1 MQSLAASGSR
11 LTAHEAE
18 TLWRAWKTAGDA
30 AARDRL
36 VLSYAP
42 MVQYLASKK
51 VRELPAH
58 CELDDLASCG
68 LVALIECVDRFDPKL
83 GATFEQYAWTRVSGA
98 IMDDLRRQDWAPR
111 SLRRLGRKMEK
122 TQETLYAKNGTAPS
136 DDEVS
141 AVLGVDTSELRV
153 AREELERAEL
163 VSLNAPV
170 RSAGDAIP
178 GEVGDLVEA
187 APGSHDPERTF
198 LSRERAQQVRAAIES
213 LDEREREI
221 FTLVYVQKLSGA
233 EIGEMFGVTE
243 SRVSQILGGV
253 RRKLREHLDRYET
266 SVAAA

>member
-1 MQSLAASGSR
+1 MSTGSTRSSARRSSSTPGHASAARSWTTSAARTGRRARCAASAGR
-11 LTAHEAE
+11 
-18 TLWRAWKTAGDA
+18 WR
-30 AARDRL
+30 R
-36 VLSYAP
+36 P
-42 MVQYLASKK
+42 
-51 VRELPAH
+51 
-58 CELDDLASCG
+58 
-68 LVALIECVDRFDPKL
+68 
-83 GATFEQYAWTRVSGA
+83 
-98 IMDDLRRQDWAPR
+98 
-111 SLRRLGRKMEK
+111 
-122 TQETLYAKNGTAPS
+122 ETLYAKNGTAPS
-136 DDEVS
+136 DEEVS

-153 AREELERAEL
+153 AREELGRAEL

-170 RSAGDAIP
+170 RSAGDAVP

-198 LSRERAQQVRAAIES
+198 LSRERAQHVRAAIEA